1 MGGAPIKPTERR
13 NAATKRMRVRLN
25 AMEKGQQAGPRIGN
39 SSNQK
44 SAFLTNNAGERVQEE
59 CRRCIAHHVL
69 TVANTKLGTGI
80 MKYSAFAGIAMAILL
95 AIPPAAAS
103 SLEEGVL
110 LSQAD
115 YIYLTAQGV
124 QANNPVL
131 QKLSPKEL
139 NHLHLIINDERTQS
153 NPKSRTD
160 AVRATLAEFEGHQ
173 LWEKTNPGHL
183 WDDEKRQAPKKA
195 IPN

>member
-1 MGGAPIKPTERR
+1 
-13 NAATKRMRVRLN
+13 
-25 AMEKGQQAGPRIGN
+25 
-39 SSNQK
+39 
-44 SAFLTNNAGERVQEE
+44 
-59 CRRCIAHHVL
+59 
-69 TVANTKLGTGI
+69 